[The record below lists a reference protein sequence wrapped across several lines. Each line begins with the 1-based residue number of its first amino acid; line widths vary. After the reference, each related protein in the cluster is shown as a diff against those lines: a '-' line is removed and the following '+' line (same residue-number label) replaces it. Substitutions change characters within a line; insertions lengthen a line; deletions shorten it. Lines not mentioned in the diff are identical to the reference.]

1 MCVIVLCDVLC
12 SVCFLP
18 PLVCVV
24 LSCGVC
30 FVPLCNF
37 SLCVGDL
44 LFTPMCDDGG
54 MMCIGLVIVIV
65 CAGWV
70 VCCVLCCVLWLCCS
84 LPLVLFLFLLFS
96 FGLSSCGFLGFAFL
110 LCQCLHHL
118 LFLFSVV
125 VACMPLSCAFGFGLS
140 SCGFWGLCVLSFVFV
155 GLLLGRYHTVF
166 VIFVRFLCFGGKY
179 IMPN

>member
-30 FVPLCNF
+30 FVPLCYF

-54 MMCIGLVIVIV
+54 MMCIGLVIVIG

-84 LPLVLFLFLLFS
+84 LPLVLFLFSLFS
-96 FGLSSCGFLGFAFL
+96 FGLSSCGFSGLVFL
-110 LCQCLHHL
+110 LCQCLCFRFRLCL
-118 LFLFSVV
+118 LGFLPVV
-125 VACMPLSCAFGFGLS
+125 
-140 SCGFWGLCVLSFVFV
+140 FWGLVFLLCQCQRHLHFHFGLFISV
-155 GLLLGRYHTVF
+155 GLLLGHYHTIFVVF
-166 VIFVRFLCFGGKY
+166 VGFLCF
-179 IMPN
+179 